1 MIGLPD
7 SIVYFIC
14 MTMGLF
20 YAAYLFIIKSIK
32 PNLVDFCV
40 IVTTSFALYTGLELV
55 LNILLN
61 KDILLGQLKTS
72 KLTIILGGSAV
83 IWISITCIIDTF
95 RKNT

>member
-7 SIVYFIC
+7 SLVYFTC
-14 MTMGLF
+14 MLMGII
-20 YAAYLFIIKSIK
+20 YAVYSFAMRGAK

-40 IVTTSFALYTGLELV
+40 IVTTSFAFYTGLELV

-61 KDILLGQLKTS
+61 QNIVLGQLKSS

-83 IWISITCIIDTF
+83 IWISVTCIIDTF
-95 RKNT
+95 RKKT

>member
-7 SIVYFIC
+7 SIVYFSC
-14 MTMGLF
+14 MAMGII
-20 YAAYLFIIKSIK
+20 YAMYSFALKSMK

-40 IVTTSFALYTGLELV
+40 VVTTSFAFYTGLELV

-61 KDILLGQLKTS
+61 QNILLGQLKSS

-95 RKNT
+95 RKRT